1 MGNSLRRLKDLR
13 EHLSKDYDLLK
24 QYEDQLRLE
33 DDPQRQ
39 GKLAHKI
46 DQLKEQIQIREI
58 ELPDGLPQQT
68 FDETKLPSLRQ
79 RNETPDIGGSGEALK
94 IGTSQVIAEGVTSED
109 VEGRQIVRITLA
121 NDLLQNYLPA
131 KAPAD
136 FVGRAEQINELAE
149 ASKSTSMI
157 ALIGVLGIGKTA
169 LLRAFAAQ
177 LPSSVPVF
185 WYEFMPGFVTLESV
199 LTALARFLDS
209 LSGRSSFSRYVN
221 ATDLSETEQ
230 ISLLVSELDRVGVY
244 LFFDR
249 IDLVEGNESLESCFS
264 ILKGHLKKGRVFL
277 GSRSKPTFITPLEE
291 AKGGALVISLSGL
304 SKDEVVQYFAGRGVT
319 LHDAGAESL
328 QNNFDG
334 MPLSLEL
341 LMALAEEGDD
351 EPALLARADTVR
363 ERVVEQLFEEL
374 YARLSSTN
382 RQLLTTA
389 ALLKLPFTK
398 DRLLGAH
405 RALFSQN
412 ASGDFLTLRRRCCLT
427 PVGDSDY
434 FLVHEVIRTLALS
447 NADEDLKELRPNL
460 ASHLLADSPDDYM
473 ANLEALL
480 LYRDSE
486 DWEEAAEVAG
496 DLIYRRFI
504 PYDLNMAEKVLSI
517 FSEEQVGQERWM
529 WLLGEKGLVADHLR
543 QFGDA
548 GALYQ
553 QMLTIAQETKN
564 KRAEALALQRLG
576 ALHYDLDDDARA
588 EEYYLRSLALKVEL
602 EDPEG
607 QAEIHNNLGSIYST
621 RGEFLKAA
629 AELEKGLELRRQLES
644 PEWLYIALYSNL
656 GILYARQARWA
667 EASEYSNKALRISEE
682 LASPYDTAKSLFNLG
697 KQDVERGNNE
707 MALEKFQRVLEI
719 AEEYQIDELQEL
731 AYIATG
737 RVHGDAGDFDQA
749 ISYFSRVA
757 ALYERFNL
765 KRQLSAIY
773 FDIGTFYQ
781 KKEDHFLAFDWYVK
795 GLALFES
802 FTDEQQIELYLKNVR
817 VMAHKLKGETRL
829 RDLVRAIK
837 NLKTRLAAGGPSF
850 ALASV
855 YGMLGDIYIE
865 VLDRQRVAVACL
877 RQEISLLSL
886 LQRPRDEVVAGIELA
901 GTLQGCRRYAEA
913 LAVLEKA
920 LDVAKENDLS
930 DQLGTILYNRGNYYA
945 ELQLYPQ
952 AEASFREAEQFAP
965 HSDQPN
971 LLQMVHHNLGETF
984 RRQGR
989 LNEAVELLSGVL
1001 SHEREANDPYGII
1014 HCLNNLGL
1022 AYEEIDQEEDALKC
1036 WLEALSVSR
1045 GSSLKHE
1052 EANALISIGNFF
1064 MVSDR
1069 PKEAKEYYEQ
1079 ALTVAREIDDSD
1091 LEEGCILSLAQ
1102 VHVDLGTFETIQS
1115 DFKRVA
1121 ERANELGH
1129 HASFVKFLTLA
1140 GLIDLA
1146 EGEVDLAAEMFELA
1160 VLFAL
1165 SRAITL
1171 TQQFAR
1177 SKESPPSAMEISQV
1191 LNRILTAIDHALENG
1206 MRAQVEKM
1214 HEVLMSKLRS
1224 HNYWK
1229 DGGFPIDYLALIGQF
1244 LAEEPPQSIFEYMG
1258 EKYRPSA
1265 IEDESLG

>member
-1 MGNSLRRLKDLR
+1 MGNSLRRLKDLG

-33 DDPQRQ
+33 DDPQRR
-39 GKLAHKI
+39 GKLAHRI

-58 ELPDGLPQQT
+58 ELSDAVPQQT
-68 FDETKLPSLRQ
+68 FEETKLPSLRQ
-79 RNETPDIGGSGEALK
+79 RNETPTGGSSSEALE
-94 IGTSQVIAEGVTSED
+94 IGTSQAIAEGVTSKS
-109 VEGRQIVRITLA
+109 VESRQIVPIILA

-136 FVGRAEQINELAE
+136 FVGRRQGIEELAQ
-149 ASKSTSMI
+149 ASKSASMI

-169 LLRAFAAQ
+169 LLRAYAAQ

-199 LTALARFLDS
+199 LTAIARFLDS
-209 LSGRSSFSRYVN
+209 LSGRSSFSRYLN
-221 ATDLSETEQ
+221 TNELSETEQ
-230 ISLLVSELDRVGVY
+230 ISLLVDELDRMGAY

-249 IDLVEGNESLESCFS
+249 IDLVEGNYSLESFFS
-264 ILKGHLKKGRVFL
+264 IFKGRLRKGRVYL
-277 GSRSKPTFITPLEE
+277 GSRSRPTFITPLEE

-304 SKDEVVQYFAGRGVT
+304 SKGEVVLYFANKGIA
-319 LHDAGAESL
+319 LHDAGAERL

-341 LMALAEEGDD
+341 LMALTEAGDD
-351 EPALLARADTVR
+351 EAALLSKADTVR

-374 YARLSSTN
+374 YAGFSSTN
-382 RQLLTTA
+382 RRLLTTA
-389 ALLKLPFTK
+389 ALLKLPFNKNT
-398 DRLLGAH
+398 LLGAH
-405 RALFSQN
+405 RALFGEN
-412 ASGDFLTLRRRCCLT
+412 ASSDFLTLRRRCCLT
-427 PVGDSDY
+427 PVGDSGY
-434 FLVHEVIRTLALS
+434 YLVHEVIRTLALD
-447 NADEDLKELRPNL
+447 NAVEDLKALRPNL
-460 ASHLLADSPDDYM
+460 ATHLLAESPDDYM

-486 DWEEAAEVAG
+486 DWEAAAEVTG
-496 DLIYRRFI
+496 ELIYRRFI
-504 PYDLNMAEKVLSI
+504 PYDLGMAEKVLSI
-517 FSEEQVGQERWM
+517 FSEEQVGQEQWM

-543 QFGDA
+543 QFDDA
-548 GALYQ
+548 GTLYQ
-553 QMLTIAQETKN
+553 QMLTMAQETKN

-576 ALHYDLDDDARA
+576 ALHYDLDNDARA
-588 EEYYLRSLALKVEL
+588 EDYYLRSLALKVEL
-602 EDPEG
+602 DDPEG
-607 QAEIHNNLGSIYST
+607 QAEIHNNLGSIYNT
-621 RGEFLKAA
+621 RGDFRKAA

-644 PEWLYIALYSNL
+644 PEWQYIALYSNL
-656 GILYARQARWA
+656 GILYARQERWA
-667 EASEYSNKALRISEE
+667 EASEYSNKALRISQE
-682 LASPYDTAKSLFNLG
+682 LGSPYDTAKSLFNLG
-697 KQDVERGNNE
+697 KQDVEQGSNE
-707 MALEKFQRVLEI
+707 AALEKFQKVLEI

-737 RVHGDAGDFDQA
+737 RVYGDAGDFDQA

-765 KRQLSAIY
+765 RRQLSAIY
-773 FDIGTFYQ
+773 FDIGTFFQ
-781 KKEDHFLAFDWYVK
+781 KKEDHLVSLDWYIR

-829 RDLVRAIK
+829 RDLIRAIK
-837 NLKTRLAAGGPSF
+837 DLKTRLIEGGPSF

-855 YGMLGDIYIE
+855 YGTLGDIYIE
-865 VLDRQRVAVACL
+865 VVDRKRVAVACL

-886 LQRPRDEVVAGIELA
+886 LRRPRDEVWAGIELA
-901 GTLQGCRRYAEA
+901 GTLQECHRYADA
-913 LAVLEKA
+913 LAVLAKA

-930 DQLGTILYNRGNYYA
+930 DLLGTILYNRGNYYA
-945 ELQLYPQ
+945 ELELYRQ

-965 HSDQPN
+965 QSDQPN
-971 LLQMVHHNLGETF
+971 LIQMVHHNLGETF

-989 LNEAVELLSGVL
+989 INEAVELLSRVL

-1022 AYEEIDQEEDALKC
+1022 AYEEIDREEDALRC
-1036 WLEALSVSR
+1036 WQEALSVSR
-1045 GSSLKHE
+1045 ASSLKHE
-1052 EANALISIGNFF
+1052 EANALISIGNFLL
-1064 MVSDR
+1064 VSER
-1069 PKEAKEYYEQ
+1069 PKEANEYYEQ
-1079 ALTVAREIDDSD
+1079 ALRVAREIDDSD

-1102 VHVDLGTFETIQS
+1102 VHIDLGTLETIQA

-1129 HASFVKFLTLA
+1129 YANFIKFLTLA
-1140 GLIDLA
+1140 GQINLA
-1146 EGEVDLAAEMFELA
+1146 EGEADIAAEMFELA

-1171 TQQFAR
+1171 NHQFAR
-1177 SKESPPSAMEISQV
+1177 SKDSPPSAMEISQV
-1191 LNRILTAIDHALENG
+1191 LNRILTAIDHGLENG
-1206 MRAQVEKM
+1206 RRAQVEKM

-1224 HNYWK
+1224 RNYWK
-1229 DGGFPIDYLALIGQF
+1229 EGGFPIDYLALVGEF
-1244 LAEEPPQSIFEYMG
+1244 LAEEPPQSIFEYIG
-1258 EKYRPSA
+1258 EKYRPS
-1265 IEDESLG
+1265 EDERIS